1 MKDLTERQNE
11 VLAFIQDFVT
21 AHKYP
26 PTIREISD
34 HFSISV
40 KGAYD
45 HVRALGRKG
54 FIRYAN
60 NHSRTIEVVQPNED
74 KKGKIVQV
82 PILGRVAA
90 GKPLFAEENFD
101 GHVNVP
107 ESYLKADK
115 YFALLVQGDSMID
128 AGIRSGDMAVIRQQ
142 ATASNGD
149 IVVAMLEEAVTLKR
163 FYREASRIKLKSEN
177 VDFPPIYTTSARV
190 LGKLSCIIRSYE

>member
-1 MKDLTERQNE
+1 MKGMTERQNE
-11 VLAFIQDFVT
+11 VLGFIQDFVT
-21 AHKYP
+21 AHRYP
-26 PTIREISD
+26 PTIREISE

-60 NHSRTIEVVQPNED
+60 NHSRTIEVVQQNED
-74 KKGKIVQV
+74 KKGRLVKV

-101 GHVNVP
+101 GHLSVP

-115 YFALLVQGDSMID
+115 YFALLVQGDSMQD
-128 AGIRSGDMAVIRQQ
+128 AGIMSGDMAVICQQ
-142 ATASNGD
+142 STASNGD
-149 IVVAMLEEAVTLKR
+149 IVVAMIDEAVTLKR
-163 FYREASRIKLKSEN
+163 FYREANRIKLKSEN
-177 VDFPPIYTTSARV
+177 PAYPPIYTTGARV
-190 LGKLSCIIRSYE
+190 MGKLACIIRSYE